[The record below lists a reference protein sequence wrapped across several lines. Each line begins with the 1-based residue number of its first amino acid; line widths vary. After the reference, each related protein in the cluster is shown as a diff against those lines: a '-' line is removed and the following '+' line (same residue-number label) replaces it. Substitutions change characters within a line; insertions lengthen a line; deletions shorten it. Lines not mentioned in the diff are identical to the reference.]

1 MGTFTEYTGN
11 ISWEFSTNIPQTY
24 VYPVGNSASFKYKQK
39 ITGETGNNGTKNFEI
54 NVPLRTLEILL
65 INSEIN
71 LVLTWS
77 TNCFIVAGTN

>member
-1 MGTFTEYTGN
+1 M
-11 ISWEFSTNIPQTY
+11 
-24 VYPVGNSASFKYKQK
+24 GNSASFKYKQK
-39 ITGETGNNGTKNFEI
+39 ITGETGNDGTKNFEI